1 MLHALTKD
9 LKLNNLPDYANVHTS
24 QIKDACA
31 ELHTIQLLS
40 MIQKYTTA
48 DDMFTQQYLF
58 GTNENIK
65 LLVDIGKAV
74 ETPEAA
80 AEMYT
85 QLQNRDPLYVRCV
98 VEVFRAYHDR
108 TALAPAASA
117 ETSTADAEPD

>member
-9 LKLNNLPDYANVHTS
+9 LKLNDLPDYANVHTS
-24 QIKDACA
+24 QIQDACA
-31 ELHTIQLLS
+31 ELDTPQLLS
-40 MIQKYTTA
+40 MIQTYTTA
-48 DDMFTQQYLF
+48 DVVTKQYLF
-58 GTNENIK
+58 GKNENIK

-98 VEVFRAYHDR
+98 IEVFRAYHDR

>member
-1 MLHALTKD
+1 MLSALLVD
-9 LKLNNLPDYANVHTS
+9 MKLNAPDCANVPTAVIERACS
-24 QIKDACA
+24 QVEVERLEQIIR
-31 ELHTIQLLS
+31 T
-40 MIQKYTTA
+40 YTTH

-58 GTNENIK
+58 GKNENIK

-85 QLQNRDPLYVRCV
+85 QLQNRDPLYVRCL